1 MIFASTR
8 QVTFCM
14 QGLCLLSQNLFLFP
28 PFFEGSYSC
37 ACSSGY
43 MLLLDGRS
51 CRDVDEC
58 DAKGIGLGGLG
69 PCGGGKCVNTPGSFS
84 CVCSGGLVMG
94 AGGSSCRDLDECAI
108 NKDVCK

>member
-1 MIFASTR
+1 
-8 QVTFCM
+8 M
-14 QGLCLLSQNLFLFP
+14 QGLCLLSQNLFFISQ
-28 PFFEGSYSC
+28 FFKGSYSC